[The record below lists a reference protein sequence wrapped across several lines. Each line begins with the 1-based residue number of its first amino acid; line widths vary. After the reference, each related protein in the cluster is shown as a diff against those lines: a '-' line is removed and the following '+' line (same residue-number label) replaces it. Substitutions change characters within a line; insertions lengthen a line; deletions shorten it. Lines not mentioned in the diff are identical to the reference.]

1 MTSLRLMLVRH
12 GQTASNLRGALDSA
26 LPGPPLTDEGVA
38 QAAALAE
45 RLANEP
51 VTGVYASAAMRARQ
65 TAQPIADAHRT
76 DVVVLDGVHEVQA
89 GDLEMRT
96 DGAALGEFAQVFH
109 RWTAGEMD
117 LRMPGAQSGSE
128 VRERFVGGV
137 RRIHD
142 THEDGLVVLVSHGGI
157 IRLGT
162 QWLVPEVLPQLTDQG
177 LLHNTGHVLL
187 EATGEGWRCLEWSG
201 LKL

>member
-38 QAAALAE
+38 QAVALAE

-51 VTGVYASAAMRARQ
+51 VTGVYASAATRARQ
-65 TAQPIADAHRT
+65 TAQPVADVHRM
-76 DVVVLDGVHEVQA
+76 DLEVLDGVHEVQA
-89 GDLEMRT
+89 GDLEGRT
-96 DGAALGEFAQVFH
+96 DGAAIGEFAQVFH
-109 RWTAGEMD
+109 RWTTGETD
-117 LRMPGAQSGSE
+117 VRMPGAQSGDE
-128 VRERFVGGV
+128 VRERFFGGV
-137 RRIHD
+137 QRIQDMHK
-142 THEDGLVVLVSHGGI
+142 DGLVVLVSHGGI

-162 QWLVPEVLPQLTDQG
+162 QWLVPETVSQLTDRG

-187 EATGEGWRCLEWSG
+187 EAAGDSWRCLEWSG